1 MKENL
6 IMAHSINIAII
17 GNIGAGKSTLINQMT
32 SNLSDS
38 MIIRACQ
45 PFGIP
50 SQFFV
55 FPEEFVPKK
64 LEKFY
69 NNPQKHAYALQ
80 LEFLKSR
87 IKRSQSIHKIKGVIL
102 EDRTLFEDFHIFGQA
117 QHLLGR
123 MNAKQFKKY
132 QQFYLQSLPLAHH
145 PDLVVYLQ
153 ASPDDLLA
161 RIQKRNRASE
171 ANIDIE
177 YLTLLNRFYEK
188 FIASFCPFPIIKIE
202 TSHQNDLLSYTR
214 NIEKSICQ
222 KLKSSL
228 TSKTI

>member
-1 MKENL
+1 
-6 IMAHSINIAII
+6 MAHSINIAII
-17 GNIGAGKSTLINQMT
+17 GNIGAGKSTLIDQIVSNQSRSVIIHT
-32 SNLSDS
+32 CQSLGISN
-38 MIIRACQ
+38 
-45 PFGIP
+45 
-50 SQFFV
+50 QFFV

-69 NNPQKHAYALQ
+69 KNPQKHAYDLQ

-87 IKRSQSIHKIKGVIL
+87 IKRSQGIHKIKGVIL

-117 QHLLGR
+117 QFLLGR

-132 QQFYLQSLPLAHH
+132 QQFYLGSLPLVHH

-153 ASPDDLLA
+153 ASPHDLLA
-161 RIQKRNRASE
+161 RIKKRNRASE
-171 ANIDIE
+171 ANIGIE
-177 YLTLLNRFYEK
+177 YLTLLNRLYEN
-188 FIASFCPFPIIKIE
+188 FIDSFCPFPILKIE

-214 NIEKSICQ
+214 NIEKNICQ

-228 TSKTI
+228 ISKKR